1 VRLTLWICIEYKE
14 KAGGLAFSHSMK
26 APLLSDA
33 AATIAGAVPA
43 LRSNEDGRMAKYIDA
58 MAEGGEALHPKLGAC
73 IRAFQPFVGCL
84 LTCLYYV
91 APLYWKLMLFCFRLY
106 NILPINVLQMIFGL
120 GLCFFGGTYVT
131 SIAAIEAF
139 RTLGGKSLWK
149 NLQIVYA
156 DMQKVSVAIKD
167 DMEVDADGDDI
178 PDVEQMPAKDM
189 ARREM
194 KLAMVTVQDP
204 EVLQKALLAVW
215 TSWIAVLASLR
226 LQFAQT
232 VALALGIADVL
243 KFPTVLVFAPP
254 LTLALGKD
262 LKHWVDTII
271 DTTLKIV
278 AVTFA
283 WYIQMVISSFYS
295 ALRGGKMFA
304 EALFRLLEEKDLL
317 EKLPAALVPKPF
329 DPDKT
334 YLDEMIMYPLAAAGF
349 WFQLKS
355 GFLLPFPLNLIMLPL
370 TIVEWV
376 LRWEITYGA
385 AAPM

>member
-1 VRLTLWICIEYKE
+1 
-14 KAGGLAFSHSMK
+14 MD

-33 AATIAGAVPA
+33 AAAIKGAIPA
-43 LRSNEDGRMAKYIDA
+43 IPAFRSSEDGRMAKYIDVL
-58 MAEGGEALHPKLGAC
+58 AEGGDTLHPKLGAC
-73 IRAFQPFVGCL
+73 IRAFQPIVGLLIQCL
-84 LTCLYYV
+84 FFLG
-91 APLYWKLMLFCFRLY
+91 PLYMKLVNFCVMLY
-106 NILPINVLQMIFGL
+106 NTLPLNALQMIFGF

-149 NLQIVYA
+149 NLKIVYA
-156 DMQKVSVAIKD
+156 DIQKVSVAIKND
-167 DMEVDADGDDI
+167 STADLNNDGV
-178 PDVEQMPAKDM
+178 PDVEEMGLSG
-189 ARREM
+189 RELATREF
-194 KLAMVTVQDP
+194 KLAMVTVRDP
-204 EVLQKALLAVW
+204 EVLQKALLCVW
-215 TSWIAVLASLR
+215 TAWISVLASLR

-254 LTLALGKD
+254 LTLALGPD

-317 EKLPAALVPKPF
+317 KNLPDALVPKPF

-334 YLDEMIMYPLAAAGF
+334 YLDEIIMYPLAAAGF
-349 WFQLKS
+349 IFQIKS

-385 AAPM
+385 QAPM

>member
-1 VRLTLWICIEYKE
+1 
-14 KAGGLAFSHSMK
+14 MK
-26 APLLSDA
+26 DAAANILEAPLLKDA
-33 AATIAGAVPA
+33 AANIAGAVPA

-58 MAEGGEALHPKLGAC
+58 LAEGGDTLHPKLGAC
-73 IRAFQPFVGCL
+73 IRAFQPIVGCL

-91 APLYWKLMLFCFRLY
+91 VPLYVKLMRKCYEWY
-106 NILPINVLQMIFGL
+106 NILPLNVLQLIFGF

-149 NLQIVYA
+149 NLQIVYV
-156 DMQKVSVAIKD
+156 DVMKVQAAIQND
-167 DMEVDADGDDI
+167 LEVDANENNV
-178 PDVEQMPAKDM
+178 PDVDEMNLSGSQLAQ
-189 ARREM
+189 REF
-194 KLAMVTVQDP
+194 KLAMKTVQDP
-204 EVLQKALLAVW
+204 EVLQKALLCVW

-243 KFPTVLVFAPP
+243 KFPAVLVFAPP
-254 LTLALGKD
+254 LALALGTD

-304 EALFRLLEEKDLL
+304 EALFCLLEEKELL
-317 EKLPAALVPKPF
+317 QKLPEGLVPKPF

-349 WFQLKS
+349 LFQIKS

-385 AAPM
+385 QAPA